1 MRLRSGHIPV
11 LAVLVAVLLG
21 CNLSKLAGNSG
32 NHSAGNALPSPTA
45 TESPTLTPKAT
56 PSIADTM
63 RRSPGKYPYELKLLE
78 NKDFQARLKKIMG
91 GDFNTLKS
99 HFDVQTPIE
108 VVNGIAMTSGC
119 EAHNC
124 GNIYYIFVDPG
135 KDNINVIH
143 VEDERVT
150 NYFEKGRIKLPEK
163 FASQIPDISDES
175 TPE

>member
-1 MRLRSGHIPV
+1 MRLRSGYLPV
-11 LAVLVAVLLG
+11 LIIVVVAVLG
-21 CNLSKLAGNSG
+21 CNLSKYVNTNGN
-32 NHSAGNALPSPTA
+32 NSAGNASPSPTA
-45 TESPTLTPKAT
+45 TESPTPTPKAT
-56 PSIADTM
+56 PSIGDTL

-78 NKDFQARLKKIMG
+78 NKELQARLKKIMG
-91 GDFNTLKS
+91 GDFATMKS

-124 GNIYYIFVDPG
+124 GNIYYIFVDPA

-150 NYFEKGRIKLPEK
+150 NYFEKGRFKLPEK
-163 FASQIPDISDES
+163 FASQIPEIGDES
-175 TPE
+175 LPD